1 MLNSATME
9 NICACF
15 LKNPPKWR
23 QCKLPIVLHIA
34 RLQRSLL
41 KTKENENFIVQSFK
55 NKLACRKTQTKT
67 IVQVNLP
74 DVTNVF

>member
-34 RLQRSLL
+34 RLQQSLL
-41 KTKENENFIVQSFK
+41 KTKKISLSKV
-55 NKLACRKTQTKT
+55 LKTNWHAEKHKPKQ
-67 IVQVNLP
+67 
-74 DVTNVF
+74 